1 MTHKE
6 EKNLLQSVER
16 SKWAFSTVNA
26 YCEQKQNSI
35 HFDQIILVAEAYSSL
50 GLTLVMMGGL

>member
-16 SKWAFSTVNA
+16 SKCAFSTVNA
-26 YCEQKQNSI
+26 YCKQKQNSI
-35 HFDQIILVAEAYSSL
+35 HFDQIILVAEVKKFYEFI
-50 GLTLVMMGGL
+50 